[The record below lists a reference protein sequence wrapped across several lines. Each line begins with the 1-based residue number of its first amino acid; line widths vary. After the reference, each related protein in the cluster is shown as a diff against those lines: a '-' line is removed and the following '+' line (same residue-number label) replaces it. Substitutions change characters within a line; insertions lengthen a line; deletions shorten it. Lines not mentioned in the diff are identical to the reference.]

1 MLTFIAH
8 AYAARDTRSTVY
20 ISSMI
25 TQGER
30 TPAFTANAE
39 YQVTGVNYDQGPNR
53 ITTTGEKSLA
63 SRGTQMRNDYGK
75 HSALLKDFD
84 I

>member
-1 MLTFIAH
+1 V
-8 AYAARDTRSTVY
+8 DTRNTIY

-39 YQVTGVNYDQGPNR
+39 YQVTGVNYDQGPGR
-53 ITTTGEKSLA
+53 ITVVGEKSLA
-63 SRGTQMRNDYGK
+63 SRGQQLRNDYGK
-75 HSALLKDFD
+75 GFRKFV
-84 I
+84 